1 MKTLINLLLQEQSDL
16 GLQRLLRSFC
26 PKTYNR
32 YGRCKILFPVSINKN
47 WAACVSPSITINWLF
62 SCNTLHLMSHISI
75 SFRYQNSMMKSLMQS
90 HHAHSF
96 KKKKSQWD
104 TMHLS
109 LVHTHTNV
117 KPSVGTQEL
126 L

>member
-62 SCNTLHLMSHISI
+62 SCNTLHLMSLLAYKFSI
-75 SFRYQNSMMKSLMQS
+75 SELYDEKFDAVRVSSCSLLQ
-90 HHAHSF
+90 
-96 KKKKSQWD
+96 KKI
-104 TMHLS
+104 TMGY
-109 LVHTHTNV
+109 NA
-117 KPSVGTQEL
+117 SVTGSYPYKRETQC
-126 L
+126 